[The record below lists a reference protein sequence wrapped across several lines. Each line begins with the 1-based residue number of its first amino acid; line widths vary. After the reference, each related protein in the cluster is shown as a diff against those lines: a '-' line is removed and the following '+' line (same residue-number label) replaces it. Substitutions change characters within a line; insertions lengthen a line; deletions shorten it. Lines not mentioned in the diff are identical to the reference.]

1 MFLIGGEVSFNF
13 SKLAFDLI
21 MKNTD
26 AFWERCITIPFL
38 DLSSFDFLELYFDWR
53 KWGLSFFSYLYWTI
67 LSYVEVPWCCLWSRW
82 RYFNWECFPKFSH
95 YQFWASNNSVHF
107 PSLGWL
113 DDFRFIRS
121 RWMHWTQ
128 LLMTLGVFNT
138 LDSLALCPFV
148 R

>member
-1 MFLIGGEVSFNF
+1 MRFLST
-13 SKLAFDLI
+13 LASWLLI
-21 MKNTD
+21 WLWKILMPFGRDMHYHSLPWFIK
-26 AFWERCITIPFL
+26 FWLLRIIL
-38 DLSSFDFLELYFDWR
+38 WLK

-95 YQFWASNNSVHF
+95 YQFWASNNSLHS